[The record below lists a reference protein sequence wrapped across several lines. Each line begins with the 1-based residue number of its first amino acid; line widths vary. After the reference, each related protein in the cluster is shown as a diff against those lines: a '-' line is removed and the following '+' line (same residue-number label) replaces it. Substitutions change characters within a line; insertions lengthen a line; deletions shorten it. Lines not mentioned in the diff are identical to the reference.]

1 MATLSQVCSLLLA
14 CLSTLI
20 LVLFLTC
27 SHPLL
32 YITYSYL
39 HKCTPPAPSL
49 LLTHF
54 YFLACSLRFM
64 LSKHSFTSD
73 LAENCQFEEI
83 AYLLIYGRL
92 PTADELREYI
102 RTLASLRELPGALK
116 DILERIP
123 ANAHPMVCWL
133 SLSYKGIIF

>member
-1 MATLSQVCSLLLA
+1 MH
-14 CLSTLI
+14 
-20 LVLFLTC
+20 LT
-27 SHPLL
+27 
-32 YITYSYL
+32 
-39 HKCTPPAPSL
+39 A
-49 LLTHF
+49 
-54 YFLACSLRFM
+54 
-64 LSKHSFTSD
+64 D

-123 ANAHPMVCWL
+123 ASAHPMVCY
-133 SLSYKGIIF
+133 SLFYLVASSSKGLRRTSLGLVVQHLGYV